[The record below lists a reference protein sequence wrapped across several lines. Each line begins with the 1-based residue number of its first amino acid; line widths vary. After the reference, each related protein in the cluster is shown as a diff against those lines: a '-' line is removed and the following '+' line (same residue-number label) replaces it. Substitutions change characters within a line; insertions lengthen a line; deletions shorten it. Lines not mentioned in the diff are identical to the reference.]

1 MMVSFSIKA
10 GDQNDEIESPN
21 LVKKTEEL
29 TGEYQSFFYF
39 LEGVLRNLKWRGLL
53 TDLQQDLKELL
64 AGFYKTF

>member
-21 LVKKTEEL
+21 FVKKTEEL

-53 TDLQQDLKELL
+53 TDLQEELKELL
-64 AGFYKTF
+64 AGFYRTF

>member
-21 LVKKTEEL
+21 LVKKTEEF

-39 LEGVLRNLKWRGLL
+39 LEAVLRNLKWRGLL
-53 TDLQQDLKELL
+53 TDLQQELKELL
-64 AGFYKTF
+64 AGFYRTF

>member
-1 MMVSFSIKA
+1 MMVSFSIKT

-29 TGEYQSFFYF
+29 TGEYQNFFYF